1 MSNAVTSALRIVT
14 GGIAATSLGVAVKTA
29 STRNHDTGKRLKET
43 NVDLSRPFP
52 AN

>member
-1 MSNAVTSALRIVT
+1 MSNAFTSSLRIVA

-29 STRNHDTGKRLKET
+29 STRNHDAGKRLIGTK
-43 NVDLSRPFP
+43 VDLSRPYP